1 MLEKNLP
8 TSKRSTPYMILCMVF
23 AVLFCSVLY
32 HPIKAYASQEDKIL
46 TKIEVTQNGTPI
58 INTSFNAL
66 NVEVAMHQIKTDE
79 FPQKFL
85 EGGAWKTFL
94 QNAPEWMKVQGNE
107 VIFENGLKFGPGI
120 QLNDADA
127 RKIMNSILVSNGKAI
142 IDELNLE
149 TDNVPESP
157 VPFYQPGKFTNKF
170 TTQEG
175 IAETSLSKGLT
186 AILNAQLNYIKLVD
200 IKQPNQTFAIDL
212 KNTSPDL
219 TFKLES
225 ATPKEKTNFGQY
237 VISLDQNIEYRL
249 LIKKNLMDS
258 TDSVTLSL
266 PANSQL
272 VIDSIESSNPE
283 VTITQNN
290 FAFDVTTANSP
301 TPIVAATI
309 GFDENLDQ
317 DIDIAI
323 KGHINKSLIL
333 GVNSPNL
340 NLGLQATT
348 NQTGNGVELAST
360 PNLVTS
366 GINFAMIDGQKLSL
380 ESGAEYVLGREV
392 GDKKEIYMPSGSWEA
407 IDQLDS
413 ASVSNGEVL
422 KGGQRYTIA
431 SENKAIP
438 LATTRFNF
446 DAKQNQEINKSLI
459 QIFGLSKG
467 EKYFLYQI
475 KAAQNYEAS
484 NKINYFNVDY
494 SSRISNNGTFFSES
508 TISKSNVALPTLNGK
523 LPDFSAGENEYNPL
537 IISETPLK
545 KIEAV
550 KKIIISV
557 LIFIF
562 ISLVAIFAV
571 IKFL

>member
-66 NVEVAMHQIKTDE
+66 NVEVAMHQIKTGE

-323 KGHINKSLIL
+323 KGHINKSLIS

-392 GDKKEIYMPSGSWEA
+392 GDKKEIYMPSGSWET
-407 IDQLDS
+407 IDQLD
-413 ASVSNGEVL
+413 L
-422 KGGQRYTIA
+422 PY
-431 SENKAIP
+431 
-438 LATTRFNF
+438 LM
-446 DAKQNQEINKSLI
+446 
-459 QIFGLSKG
+459 
-467 EKYFLYQI
+467 EKYS
-475 KAAQNYEAS
+475 KEA
-484 NKINYFNVDY
+484 KDIQ
-494 SSRISNNGTFFSES
+494 
-508 TISKSNVALPTLNGK
+508 
-523 LPDFSAGENEYNPL
+523 
-537 IISETPLK
+537 
-545 KIEAV
+545 
-550 KKIIISV
+550 
-557 LIFIF
+557 
-562 ISLVAIFAV
+562 
-571 IKFL
+571 

>member
-475 KAAQNYEAS
+475 KAAQDYEAS

>member
-23 AVLFCSVLY
+23 VVLFCSVLH
-32 HPIKAYASQEDKIL
+32 HPTKAYASQEDKIP

-66 NVEVAMHQIKTDE
+66 NVEVAMHQIKTGE

-120 QLNDADA
+120 QLNENDA
-127 RKIMNSILVSNGKAI
+127 RKVINSILISNGKPI
-142 IDELNLE
+142 ISELNLE
-149 TDNVPESP
+149 TENIPESP
-157 VPFYQPGKFTNKF
+157 VAFYQPGKYTNKF
-170 TTQEG
+170 TNQEG
-175 IAETSLSKGLT
+175 VAETFLSKGLT
-186 AILNAQLNYIKLVD
+186 AILDARSNYIKLID
-200 IKQPNQTFAIDL
+200 IQKAGQTFAIDL
-212 KNTSPDL
+212 ENTNPNLS
-219 TFKLES
+219 FKLES

-237 VISLDQNIEYRL
+237 VVSLDQNLEYHL
-249 LIKKNLMDS
+249 LIKKDLLES
-258 TDSVTLSL
+258 TDSVALSL

-272 VIDSIESSNPE
+272 VLDTIESSNLG
-283 VTITQNN
+283 VTITPNN
-290 FAFDVTTANSP
+290 LAFDISTASSP
-301 TPIVAATI
+301 SPIVAATVKF
-309 GFDENLDQ
+309 GENLNQ
-317 DIDIAI
+317 DIDIVI
-323 KGHINKSLIL
+323 KGHMNKALIAAS
-333 GVNSPNL
+333 NSSEL

-366 GINFAMIDGQKLSL
+366 GINFVMINGQKLSL

-407 IDQLDS
+407 IDLLDR
-413 ASVSNGEVL
+413 VSISKGEVL

-446 DAKQNQEINKSLI
+446 DLKQNQEINKSLI

-467 EKYFLYQI
+467 EKYFLYQV
-475 KAAQNYEAS
+475 KSAQNYES
-484 NKINYFNVDY
+484 DTKINYFNVDY
-494 SSRISNNGTFFSES
+494 TNRVSKNGTFLSES
-508 TISKSNVALPTLNGK
+508 TISKSNTALPTLNGK
-523 LPDFSAGENEYNPL
+523 LPDFSAGVNEYNPL
-537 IISETPLK
+537 LISEAPLK
-545 KIEAV
+545 KMEV
-550 KKIIISV
+550 MKKIIIIV

-562 ISLVAIFAV
+562 ISLAAIFTV

>member
-8 TSKRSTPYMILCMVF
+8 TSKRRTPYMILCMVF

-66 NVEVAMHQIKTDE
+66 NVEVAMHQIKTGE

-323 KGHINKSLIL
+323 KGHINKSLIS

-392 GDKKEIYMPSGSWEA
+392 GDKKEIYMPSGSWET

-475 KAAQNYEAS
+475 KAAQNYETS

>member
-32 HPIKAYASQEDKIL
+32 HPIKAYSSQEDKIL

-66 NVEVAMHQIKTDE
+66 NVEVAMHQIKTGE

-258 TDSVTLSL
+258 TDSVTLYL

-323 KGHINKSLIL
+323 KGHINKSLIS

-392 GDKKEIYMPSGSWEA
+392 GDKKEIYMPSGSWKT